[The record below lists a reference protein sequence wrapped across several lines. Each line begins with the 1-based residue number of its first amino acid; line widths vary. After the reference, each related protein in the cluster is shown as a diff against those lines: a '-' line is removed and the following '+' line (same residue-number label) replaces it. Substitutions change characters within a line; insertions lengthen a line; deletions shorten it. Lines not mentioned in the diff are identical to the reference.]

1 VVENP
6 KGNLVEIE
14 DGHAAVSGDET
25 CQSHCPEVADGWEGA
40 RRPWEEPGSGIRE

>member
-14 DGHAAVSGDET
+14 DGHAAVRGDET
-25 CQSHCPEVADGWEGA
+25 CQSHCPEVADGWEGD

>member
-1 VVENP
+1 VVESP

-25 CQSHCPEVADGWEGA
+25 CHNHCPELVEGWEGA
-40 RRPWEEPGSGIRE
+40 RRLWGRTRVGDL